1 MTEPRCFVTDLNEK
15 QRAHLKRTMQEI
27 SSMVFQ
33 KYIDGAKEHKS
44 CLGDMSEED
53 ILKNIEEEAIDLLVY
68 VAALR
73 IKRGE
78 S

>member
-1 MTEPRCFVTDLNEK
+1 MTKEQIEHLRAIKVLIEDMVT
-15 QRAHLKRTMQEI
+15 
-27 SSMVFQ
+27 S
-33 KYIDGAKEHKS
+33 KYVAGALEHNS

-53 ILKNIEEEAIDLLVY
+53 LIKNIEEEAIDLLVY